1 MSRIRV
7 VHLITGLST
16 GGAER
21 TLHRLVG
28 GIDLDA
34 FDCCVVSM
42 TDDGDIGPLLRDSG
56 IHVQSLGMRRGLPS
70 ASAFVRLHSILR
82 HERPAILQTWLYHA
96 DLLGVVTSRLAH
108 VPRLVWNIRCSDMD
122 LTRYSLLS
130 RMTRRALALS
140 SRVPDA
146 VVVNSRAG
154 LEAHRQY
161 GYSPRRWELI
171 PNGLDLSAFARDD
184 AGGRTLREE
193 LGIPSGA
200 PVIGTLGRFD
210 AMKDY
215 GTFIRAAAEVQKR
228 HPSMRIVMSGRGMGS
243 ANEELK
249 RMIADAGLES
259 AISLLGERHDVP
271 RVLSALDVYC
281 LSSAFGEGF
290 PNAVAEAMA
299 CEVPVVVTDAGDA
312 AWIAGSDA
320 IPRQDAPGLA
330 AAMSGLL
337 SLTEAERRAIGTS
350 LRARVEREFGLT
362 RMIGAYER
370 LYRELAADLSP
381 RVGLYR

>member
-21 TLHRLVG
+21 TLHRLVS

-34 FDCCVVSM
+34 FDCSVVSM
-42 TDDGDIGPLLRDSG
+42 TDEGDIGPLLRDSG
-56 IHVQSLGMRRGLPS
+56 HPVQSLGMRRGLPS
-70 ASAFVRLHSILR
+70 PAAFVRLHSILR

-130 RMTRRALALS
+130 RITRRALAMS

-171 PNGLDLSAFARDD
+171 PNGLDLSLFARDS
-184 AGGRTLREE
+184 AGGRALREE
-193 LGIPSGA
+193 LGIPA
-200 PVIGTLGRFD
+200 EALVIGTLGRFD

-215 GTFIRAAAEVQKR
+215 GTFIRAAVEVR
-228 HPSMRIVMSGRGMGS
+228 MCHPSVRIVMAGQGMDP
-243 ANEELK
+243 ANVKL
-249 RMIADAGLES
+249 RQMIANAGLQPVV
-259 AISLLGERHDVP
+259 SLLGPRRDVP
-271 RVLSALDVYC
+271 RVLSAMDVYC

-290 PNAVAEAMA
+290 PNAIVEAMA
-299 CEVPVVVTDAGDA
+299 CEVPAVVTDVGDA
-312 AWIAGSDA
+312 AWLVGRDA
-320 IPRQDAPGLA
+320 VPPQDPPALA
-330 AAMSGLL
+330 AAINDVL
-337 SLTEAERRAIGTS
+337 SLPESERRAIGVS
-350 LRARVEREFGLT
+350 HRARVEREFGLG
-362 RMIGAYER
+362 RMISAYEA
-370 LYRELAADLSP
+370 LYRDLAANVSAD
-381 RVGLYR
+381 